1 PQNAASVEG
10 CSLITA
16 DKQAPLLAN
25 FYLKILFSQLVMQF
39 ANVLFAV
46 ILLSCF
52 SGLLAS
58 YNYLD
63 FDEKNP
69 NTVVN
74 FCGRELIDAV
84 AKVCDGRMYNSYG
97 RFRTAKRT
105 REILSSERMKKNV
118 SLLKLRCRL
127 NTDNLVQ
134 RCCCRTCTVRYLSGY
149 CAEAVV
155 FENE

>member
-1 PQNAASVEG
+1 MI
-10 CSLITA
+10 CKTRRLSLFHQGMYNHQMTFGLFFETSLAIFMSYCPGLDKALRMQPLRFNWWLPALPFSFAIITY
-16 DKQAPLLAN
+16 DEIRKMLLRKFPPEA
-25 FYLKILFSQLVMQF
+25 
-39 ANVLFAV
+39 
-46 ILLSCF
+46 
-52 SGLLAS
+52 
-58 YNYLD
+58 
-63 FDEKNP
+63 

-105 REILSSERMKKNV
+105 REILN
-118 SLLKLRCRL
+118 
-127 NTDNLVQ
+127 NLVQ